1 MLDVHVWEDGYS
13 LGERRGMWR
22 FSSRGLHYPLTPGH
36 EISGVIERVGEK
48 VTTVQPGDKVVV
60 YPWIGC
66 GSCSRCRQG
75 HDNICDGHT
84 REIGF
89 SNRGGYAQQVWVPHE
104 RYVVKLPEGM
114 PLESSCLLPCS
125 GLTAFSALK
134 RTNVSAKDFILFIGM
149 GGVGMMAL
157 KLAKLLLHSPIIC
170 VDIDDKK
177 LEAAKEAGAT
187 FVFNSKTNTE
197 LEKDIRSLCNDGKGP
212 ECIIDF
218 VGAPSTIDLAV
229 SVLRKN
235 GKLLVVGLL
244 GGEAQIPIPFVP
256 LRALTIQGVHTGS
269 YEELVELVALLSR
282 HQHSFRPL
290 ITRKYDSLSSA
301 TTALEEL
308 RGGSIVGR
316 AILCPNRHLGELKA
330 EVEKEE
336 EELSL

>member
-1 MLDVHVWEDGYS
+1 MFMSGRTDTRLVKEGACGSLAAVGYTILSLLDMRSPVSGILS
-13 LGERRGMWR
+13 
-22 FSSRGLHYPLTPGH
+22 FSATKLTIQKRLWSNSSVIVN
-36 EISGVIERVGEK
+36 ETGVIERVGEK

-218 VGAPSTIDLAV
+218 VGTPSTIDLAV

-244 GGEAQIPIPFVP
+244 GGEAQIPIPC
-256 LRALTIQGVHTGS
+256 S
-269 YEELVELVALLSR
+269 Y
-282 HQHSFRPL
+282 
-290 ITRKYDSLSSA
+290 RKL
-301 TTALEEL
+301 
-308 RGGSIVGR
+308 
-316 AILCPNRHLGELKA
+316 
-330 EVEKEE
+330 
-336 EELSL
+336 